1 MTLQPS
7 VTSLTGF
14 ALILFAGTLFFG
26 GSLQAADVERCARQA
41 RNHLS
46 ELRIGP
52 DQVDSMRLIA
62 QIPINEKGGADTE
75 DMEAWVRLKSCK
87 GWLIISMSAAC
98 YVRQSYTRG
107 ECRVEGLAN
116 Y

>member
-7 VTSLTGF
+7 LINLSSF
-14 ALILFAGTLFFG
+14 ALVLLAGTSFFG
-26 GSLQAADVERCARQA
+26 GNSQAADVERCARQA

-46 ELRIGP
+46 ELRIAP
-52 DQVDSMRLIA
+52 EKVHSMRLIA
-62 QIPINEKGGADTE
+62 QIPVNDKGGADTE
-75 DMEAWVRLKSCK
+75 DIEAWVRLKSCK

-107 ECRVEGLAN
+107 DCSVEGLPN

>member
-7 VTSLTGF
+7 LNSLTSF
-14 ALILFAGTLFFG
+14 ALILLAGTSFFG
-26 GSLQAADVERCARQA
+26 VSSQAADVERCARQA

-46 ELRIGP
+46 ELRITP
-52 DQVDSMRLIA
+52 EQVDSMRLIA
-62 QIPINEKGGADTE
+62 QIPVNDRGGSDSE

-107 ECRVEGLAN
+107 ECSVQGLPN